1 MTYIA
6 LLRGINVGGNTLIKM
21 ADLKRE
27 MEELGCT
34 NVKTVIASGN
44 VIFESKISEKNIVKK
59 LEDGL
64 FDAFEMDMKVVVRTM
79 SEIHQVIAHAPKDW
93 EKGKD
98 IRRYVAFV
106 RPPKK
111 PKDVISEIK
120 LKEDIDSVESWD
132 GVVYMTT
139 KLSGITKSGF
149 SKLAS
154 KKIYKEITIR
164 NYTTVKKLV
173 DLEEKT
179 K

>member
-6 LLRGINVGGNTLIKM
+6 LLRGINVGGKSLVKM

-27 MEELGCT
+27 MEELGCA

-44 VIFESKISEKNIVKK
+44 VVFDSKLGEKSIAKK
-59 LEDGL
+59 LETGL
-64 FDAFEMDMKVVVRTM
+64 SAALKMDIKVVVRTM
-79 SEIHQVIAHAPKDW
+79 AEVKQVIAHAPKNW
-93 EKGKD
+93 ESGKD

-106 RPPKK
+106 RLPAK
-111 PKDVISEIK
+111 PEDLIAEIK
-120 LKEDIDSVESWD
+120 LKEGVDSVDSWG

-149 SKLAS
+149 SKLAG

-164 NYTTVKKLV
+164 NYTTVKKLASV
-173 DLEEKT
+173 IDK
-179 K
+179 

>member
-6 LLRGINVGGNTLIKM
+6 LLRGINVGGNSLVKM
-21 ADLKRE
+21 ADLKHE
-27 MEELGCT
+27 IEELGCT

-44 VIFESKISEKNIVKK
+44 VVFDSKLGEKSIAKK
-59 LEDGL
+59 LETGL
-64 FDAFEMDMKVVVRTM
+64 SSALGLDLKIVVRTM
-79 SEIHQVIAHAPKDW
+79 AEVKQVIAYAPKNW
-93 EKGKD
+93 EKGDD

-106 RPPKK
+106 RLPKK
-111 PKDVISEIK
+111 PEDVIAEIE
-120 LKEDIDSVESWD
+120 LKEGIDSVDSWD

-164 NYTTVKKLV
+164 NYATVKKLV
-173 DLEEKT
+173 DIA
-179 K
+179 

>member
-1 MTYIA
+1 MTYVA
-6 LLRGINVGGNTLIKM
+6 LLRGINVGGNSLIKM
-21 ADLKRE
+21 ADLKHE

-44 VIFESKISEKNIVKK
+44 VIFDSKISEKNITKK

-64 FDAFEMDMKVVVRTM
+64 FDAFEVDMKVVVRTM
-79 SEIHQVIAHAPKDW
+79 TEMHQVIKHAPKEW
-93 EKGKD
+93 GKGKD
-98 IRRYVAFV
+98 IRRYIAFI

-111 PKDVISEIK
+111 PKDVISEIT
-120 LKEDIDSVESWD
+120 LKEGIDSVESWD

-149 SKLAS
+149 SKLAG

-173 DLEEKT
+173 DIIDK
-179 K
+179 

>member
-6 LLRGINVGGNTLIKM
+6 LLRGINVGGNSLIKM

-27 MEELGCT
+27 MEDLGCT

-44 VIFESKISEKNIVKK
+44 VIFDSKISEKNIVKN
-59 LEDGL
+59 LEEGL
-64 FDAFEMDMKVVVRTM
+64 FDAFEMDMKIVVRTM
-79 SEIHQVIAHAPKDW
+79 AEMEAVIKHAPKNW
-93 EKGKD
+93 EKADD

-106 RPPKK
+106 RPSAK
-111 PKDVISEIK
+111 PTDVIKEIT
-120 LKEDIDSVESWD
+120 LKDGIDSVESWD

-149 SKLAS
+149 SKLAG

-173 DLEEKT
+173 SSV
-179 K
+179 